1 MQIKKPVIVKKRQLN
16 PEAIKQA
23 KELTPETL
31 QNAALRAEK
40 LLQTNSQSQTT
51 EFDEWE

>member
-23 KELTPETL
+23 KELTPAAL

-40 LLQTNSQSQTT
+40 LLQANAQCQTT